1 MNHLILILLTLLVTA
16 CTTQEKNSEVAP
28 TTYSLQEQKT
38 NADECIDKA
47 LTVKDQAL
55 QAVIAKEGDKPFEFL
70 SAQHT
75 DASAL
80 AIDGS
85 IIKRTYGSSG
95 FVQLVFNSGRRKCAV
110 TVETR
115 RQVRVLSDAVT
126 CQ

>member
-1 MNHLILILLTLLVTA
+1 MTQVFLVILALLMTA
-16 CTTQEKNSEVAP
+16 CTTQEKASEVAP
-28 TTYSLQEQKT
+28 TTYSLDEQKA

-47 LTVKDQAL
+47 MTVKDQAL
-55 QAVIAKEGDKPFEFL
+55 KAIIAKEGEKPYEFL

-115 RQVRVLSDAVT
+115 RQLRVLADAVT